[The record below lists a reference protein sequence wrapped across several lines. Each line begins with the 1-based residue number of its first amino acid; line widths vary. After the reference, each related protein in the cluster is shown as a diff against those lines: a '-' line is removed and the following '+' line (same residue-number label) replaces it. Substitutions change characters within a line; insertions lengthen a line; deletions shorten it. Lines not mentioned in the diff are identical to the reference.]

1 MESLISMIEGSTS
14 NEITSVEQVDYATM
28 QEFLSKLAIWDFF
41 EMSKQEFTSMSEFVV
56 WICFKF

>member
-28 QEFLSKLAIWDFF
+28 QEFLSKLAI
-41 EMSKQEFTSMSEFVV
+41 
-56 WICFKF
+56 